1 MFNITGKHDHNAHIE
16 FHPTSSTFLIHEY
29 ARYIGNL
36 IFVHIGNFNKRQNR
50 RLEKIT
56 TLGAF
61 VAVVATVATAAMVIV
76 MRVLAL
82 NFLYQK
88 ATDLS
93 SFTKLQIWI
102 W

>member
-1 MFNITGKHDHNAHIE
+1 M
-16 FHPTSSTFLIHEY
+16 FLIHEY

-36 IFVHIGNFNKRQNR
+36 ILVHIGNVNNRQNTWR
-50 RLEKIT
+50 EQIA

-61 VAVVATVATAAMVIV
+61 VAVVATVSTVATVATAAMVIV
-76 MRVLAL
+76 MSVLASI
-82 NFLYQK
+82 FFYQK

-93 SFTKLQIWI
+93 SFTKLQIWK